1 MRTMV
6 LVYKN
11 LQKWVIAFLGQM
23 LINLP
28 ATWFAS
34 LGFSQVYGLGDG
46 TLGPWDLVDP
56 HCLTELFATN
66 PGAGPG
72 APAGFMVE
80 IC

>member
-1 MRTMV
+1 
-6 LVYKN
+6 
-11 LQKWVIAFLGQM
+11 M

-28 ATWFAS
+28 APWFAS

-46 TLGPWDLVDP
+46 MGPWDLVDP

-66 PGAGPG
+66 PGEGPE